1 MLGKG
6 IKKMTFEE
14 WHEERYENTPSEAFE
29 YLTSYFGRSRAIEIM
44 NVRERSYKQSQ
55 TIKQNKTINGGITM
69 TNLVFVNNNN
79 EVVTD
84 SLKVAEIFGKQHKNV
99 MRDINKQMDKLA
111 EAGEQEF
118 NQLNFEPVGYYDQK
132 KEYRTKYDLTE
143 DAFVILAMSYN
154 TVEAMKMKVA
164 FINEFKKMKQH
175 IMDQQKQ
182 PKTPLSQLERLLVEG
197 TMELKEKVDSLET
210 FTKEGFGDIQREFI
224 NKMTIDSQQ
233 QRIMQNT
240 VEASVRYCWN
250 NGTNHGRFTKRQLFS
265 KAHRRLKDR
274 YGVSSYKD
282 ILSKDFEE
290 AVNYMRNWKGE

>member
-6 IKKMTFEE
+6 IEKMTFEE

-29 YLTSYFGRSRAIEIM
+29 YLTSYLGRSRAIEIM
-44 NVRERSYKQSQ
+44 NVRERSYNKSK
-55 TIKQNKTINGGITM
+55 TIKQNKTM
-69 TNLVFVNNNN
+69 TGENEMTNNNLVFVNDNN

-84 SLKVAEIFGKQHKNV
+84 SLTVAGVFGKKHKNV
-99 MRDINKQMDKLA
+99 IRDIHNLH
-111 EAGEQEF
+111 
-118 NQLNFEPVGYYDQK
+118 NQLEEKGKLNFEP
-132 KEYRTKYDLTE
+132 
-143 DAFVILAMSYN
+143 ISYN
-154 TVEAMKMKVA
+154 DSMNREQLKYNLTKDGFTLLVMGFTGKQALQFKVKYIEEFNKM
-164 FINEFKKMKQH
+164 EQH
-175 IMDQQKQ
+175 IKDQQQAQ
-182 PKTPLSQLERLLVEG
+182 PKTALDQIQQLLLEG
-197 TMELKEKVDSLET
+197 TMELKEKVESLET
-210 FTKEGFGDIQREFI
+210 FTKEGFGDIQKEFI

-290 AVNYMRNWKGE
+290 AINYMRNWKGE

>member
-6 IKKMTFEE
+6 IEKMTFEE

-29 YLTSYFGRSRAIEIM
+29 YLTSYLGRSRAIEIM
-44 NVRERSYKQSQ
+44 NVRERSYKESK
-55 TIKQNKTINGGITM
+55 TIKQNKTKNGAIKM
-69 TNLVFVNNNN
+69 TNTQLVFVNNNN

-84 SLKVAEIFGKQHKNV
+84 SLTVAEIFGKRHDNV
-99 MRDINKQMDKLA
+99 MRDITNIIN
-111 EAGEQEF
+111 EVGV
-118 NQLNFEPVGYYDQK
+118 LNFEETPYQNEQNKQWYPK
-132 KEYRTKYDLTE
+132 FNMTKDGFTL
-143 DAFVILAMSYN
+143 LAMGL
-154 TVEAMKMKVA
+154 TGKKAMQFKLKYMS
-164 FINEFKKMKQH
+164 EFNRMEKYIK
-175 IMDQQKQ
+175 DQQQEK
-182 PKTPLSQLERLLVEG
+182 PKTALDQIQRLLLEG
-197 TMELKEKVDSLET
+197 TIELKEKVDSLET

-233 QRIMQNT
+233 QRSMQNT

-290 AVNYMRNWKGE
+290 AVDYMRNWKGE

>member
-6 IKKMTFEE
+6 IEKMTFEE

-29 YLTSYFGRSRAIEIM
+29 YLTSYLGRSRAIEIM
-44 NVRERSYKQSQ
+44 NVRERSYNKSK
-55 TIKQNKTINGGITM
+55 TIKQNKTM
-69 TNLVFVNNNN
+69 TGDNEMTNNNLVFVNDNN

-84 SLKVAEIFGKQHKNV
+84 SLTVAGVFGKKHKNV
-99 MRDINKQMDKLA
+99 IRDIHNLH
-111 EAGEQEF
+111 
-118 NQLNFEPVGYYDQK
+118 NQLEEKGKLNFEP
-132 KEYRTKYDLTE
+132 
-143 DAFVILAMSYN
+143 ISYN
-154 TVEAMKMKVA
+154 DSMNREQLKYNLTKDGFTLLVMGFTGKQALQFKVKYIEEFNKM
-164 FINEFKKMKQH
+164 EQH
-175 IMDQQKQ
+175 IKDQQQAQ
-182 PKTPLSQLERLLVEG
+182 PKTALDQIQQLLLEG
-197 TMELKEKVDSLET
+197 TMELKEKVESLET
-210 FTKEGFGDIQREFI
+210 FTKEGFGDIQKEFI

-240 VEASVRYCWN
+240 VESSVRYCWN

>member
-1 MLGKG
+1 
-6 IKKMTFEE
+6 MTFEE

-29 YLTSYFGRSRAIEIM
+29 YLTSYLGRSGAIEIM
-44 NVRERSYKQSQ
+44 NVRERSYKKSE
-55 TIKQNKTINGGITM
+55 TIKQNKTMNGEIEM

-84 SLKVAEIFGKQHKNV
+84 SLKVGEVFNKRHDNIT
-99 MRDINKQMDKLA
+99 RDIETLMKEM
-111 EAGEQEF
+111 GEKG
-118 NQLNFEPVGYYDQK
+118 NLNFE
-132 KEYRTKYDLTE
+132 ES
-143 DAFVILAMSYN
+143 SYN
-154 TVEAMKMKVA
+154 PGNGRNYKKYNMTKDGFTLLVMGLTGKQALKFKMMY
-164 FINEFKKMKQH
+164 IEEFNKMEQH
-175 IMDQQKQ
+175 IKEQQK
-182 PKTPLSQLERLLVEG
+182 PKTALDQIQQLLLEG
-197 TMELKEKVDSLET
+197 TMELKQQVEELET
-210 FTKEGFGDIQREFI
+210 FTKEGFGDIQKEFI

>member
-6 IKKMTFEE
+6 IEKMTFEE

-29 YLTSYFGRSRAIEIM
+29 YLTSYLGRSRAIEIM
-44 NVRERSYKQSQ
+44 NVRERSYNKSK
-55 TIKQNKTINGGITM
+55 TIKQNKTMTGENGM
-69 TNLVFVNNNN
+69 TNNNLVFVNDNN

-84 SLKVAEIFGKQHKNV
+84 SLTVAGVFGKKHKNV
-99 MRDINKQMDKLA
+99 IRDIHNLH
-111 EAGEQEF
+111 
-118 NQLNFEPVGYYDQK
+118 NQLEEKGKLNFEP
-132 KEYRTKYDLTE
+132 
-143 DAFVILAMSYN
+143 ISYN
-154 TVEAMKMKVA
+154 DSMNREQLKYNLTKDGFALLVMGFTGKQALQFKVKYIEEFNKM
-164 FINEFKKMKQH
+164 EQH
-175 IMDQQKQ
+175 IKDQQQAQ
-182 PKTPLSQLERLLVEG
+182 PKTALDQIQQLLLEG
-197 TMELKEKVDSLET
+197 TMELKEKVESLET
-210 FTKEGFGDIQREFI
+210 FTKEGFGDIQKEFI

>member
-1 MLGKG
+1 
-6 IKKMTFEE
+6 MTFEE

-29 YLTSYFGRSRAIEIM
+29 YLTSYLGRSRAIEIM
-44 NVRERSYKQSQ
+44 NVRERSYKKSE
-55 TIKQNKTINGGITM
+55 TIKQNKMMTGEIEM
-69 TNLVFVNNNN
+69 TNTELVFVNNNN

-84 SLKVAEIFGKQHKNV
+84 SLKVAEIFGKRHDNV
-99 MRDINKQMDKLA
+99 VADIEKLMGYSSEEFSLLNFQDSKYINERGREYNKYNLTKDGFALLA
-111 EAGEQEF
+111 MGFTGKKAVEFKMKYIEEF
-118 NQLNFEPVGYYDQK
+118 NRMEIHI
-132 KEYRTKYDLTE
+132 KE
-143 DAFVILAMSYN
+143 
-154 TVEAMKMKVA
+154 
-164 FINEFKKMKQH
+164 
-175 IMDQQKQ
+175 QQK
-182 PKTPLSQLERLLVEG
+182 PKSALDQIQQLLLEG
-197 TMELKEKVDSLET
+197 TMELKQQVDELET
-210 FTKEGFGDIQREFI
+210 FTKEGFGDIQKEFI

-290 AVNYMRNWKGE
+290 AVDYMRNWKGE

>member
-1 MLGKG
+1 
-6 IKKMTFEE
+6 MTFEE

-29 YLTSYFGRSRAIEIM
+29 YLTSYLGRSRAIEIM
-44 NVRERSYKQSQ
+44 NVRERSYKKSK
-55 TIKQNKTINGGITM
+55 TIKRNKTKNGDIEM
-69 TNLVFVNNNN
+69 TNNNLVFVNNNN

-84 SLKVAEIFGKQHKNV
+84 SLKVSEVFGKQHKNV
-99 MRDINKQMDKLA
+99 LRSIYTLMNEMENKGITFFEPIQYTDNSNRKQVKYNLSKDGLTLLA
-111 EAGEQEF
+111 MGFTGTKALKFKMMYIEEF
-118 NQLNFEPVGYYDQK
+118 NRMEQQIK
-132 KEYRTKYDLTE
+132 
-143 DAFVILAMSYN
+143 
-154 TVEAMKMKVA
+154 
-164 FINEFKKMKQH
+164 
-175 IMDQQKQ
+175 DQQQAQ
-182 PKTPLSQLERLLVEG
+182 PKTALDQIQQLLLEG
-197 TMELKEKVDSLET
+197 TMELKEKVEELET
-210 FTKEGFGDIQREFI
+210 FTKEGFGDIQKEFI

-290 AVNYMRNWKGE
+290 AVDYMRNWKGE